1 MSPLAHESLGAR
13 LCEHHSSVPACP
25 VPGMAGSLE
34 ACRDEHRTEE
44 IETRWPR
51 QQFLISELFLQAK
64 YNKIYSFFKKWNQ
77 MTFFKFYENL
87 TMHLGIIRELHAWVR
102 ACSVA
107 QSCLT
112 LCDPMDCS
120 SPGFSVLGILQAR
133 ILDWDYISFS
143 RGSSWPSD
151 RILIYCTGRQILL

>member
-1 MSPLAHESLGAR
+1 MSPLAHESLGAH
-13 LCEHHSSVPACP
+13 LCEHHSAVPACP

-44 IETRWPR
+44 IETSWPC

-77 MTFFKFYENL
+77 ITFFKFYENL
-87 TMHLGIIRELHAWVR
+87 TIHLGIIRELHAWVR
-102 ACSVA
+102 ACSIA

-112 LCDPMDCS
+112 LCDPWTVARRASLSMGFS
-120 SPGFSVLGILQAR
+120 RQEYWTGITFPSPGDLPDPAIN
-133 ILDWDYISFS
+133 
-143 RGSSWPSD
+143 PH
-151 RILIYCTGRQILL
+151 LLH